1 MKYRYT
7 RKEIVKM
14 LGHTTFFVLNPKKYQ
29 DICSFLLATKKT
41 KKAKNKN
48 KIKIDIEKLINTAE
62 DMGIFLESIRVLSG
76 ERIDGKYPNVYE
88 GSFGITM
95 IEYGKKEKSKYCIA
109 CDNPNSK
116 LIHTCDIKKAKNSGG
131 VKSGKTTKK
140 CMLCGLVFSLKSWK
154 ECPRCK
160 TLPQPNIQPL
170 NLAHTTTSRPEL
182 RQTEKE
188 IMIENKI
195 NEIIKLLSK

>member
-7 RKEIVKM
+7 RKEI
-14 LGHTTFFVLNPKKYQ
+14 KYV
-29 DICSFLLATKKT
+29 IKSGSSSELILKVLLATKKT
-41 KKAKNKN
+41 K
-48 KIKIDIEKLINTAE
+48 
-62 DMGIFLESIRVLSG
+62 S
-76 ERIDGKYPNVYE
+76 P
-88 GSFGITM
+88 
-95 IEYGKKEKSKYCIA
+95 
-109 CDNPNSK
+109 
-116 LIHTCDIKKAKNSGG
+116 NSGG
-131 VKSGKTTKK
+131 VKSGKTTRK

-195 NEIIKLLSK
+195 NEIIKYLNK

>member
-7 RKEIVKM
+7 RKEIIAEINNYMKLQIDNGISSCLM
-14 LGHTTFFVLNPKKYQ
+14 CGMDSKRFKKY
-29 DICSFLLATKKT
+29 ILTTKKT
-41 KKAKNKN
+41 K
-48 KIKIDIEKLINTAE
+48 
-62 DMGIFLESIRVLSG
+62 S
-76 ERIDGKYPNVYE
+76 P
-88 GSFGITM
+88 
-95 IEYGKKEKSKYCIA
+95 
-109 CDNPNSK
+109 
-116 LIHTCDIKKAKNSGG
+116 NSGG
-131 VKSGKTTKK
+131 VKSGKTTRK

-195 NEIIKLLSK
+195 NEIIKYLNK